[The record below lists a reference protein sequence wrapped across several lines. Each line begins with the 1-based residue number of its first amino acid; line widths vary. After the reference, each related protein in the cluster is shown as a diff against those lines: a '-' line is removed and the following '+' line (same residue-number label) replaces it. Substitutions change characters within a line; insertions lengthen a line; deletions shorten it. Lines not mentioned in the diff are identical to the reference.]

1 MPQVSGGGVQV
12 KPIYTSADA
21 ASVNAGTANWIEA
34 GLPGSMYGPVNA
46 RAVSLKAGDI
56 AGAVTSLKSDD
67 GGRGARVAA
76 CNSSATTPDKEWS
89 GPSLAHGYV
98 GDGTPAA
105 CAAWCCAKSGCAT
118 WSLLLDPTCHLKA
131 GQRCCMAWPAGRA
144 LQPCGGTRCVSGRVQ
159 RAPSP
164 APAPVATKLTLAPA
178 APPAAQ
184 FYHNLSLA
192 SWGANA
198 VAHDGVWHSLLGVF
212 YTDTQTTPASSCGL
226 GSWNCK
232 SLFLLL
238 CTCLWSR

>member
-1 MPQVSGGGVQV
+1 
-12 KPIYTSADA
+12 
-21 ASVNAGTANWIEA
+21 
-34 GLPGSMYGPVNA
+34 MYGPVNA

-144 LQPCGGTRCVSGRVQ
+144 LQPCSGTRCVSGRVQ

-184 FYHNLSLA
+184 FYHNLTLA

-198 VAHDGVWHSLLGVF
+198 VAHEGVWHSLLGVY
-212 YTDTQTTPASSCGL
+212 YTESQATPASSCGL
-226 GSWNCK
+226 GSWNCA

-238 CTCLWSR
+238 CTCVGGLADTSTIASR